1 MHTQI
6 QADNPFGCDRY
17 GFAWQQVPA
26 GGAAHLDFGCGDG
39 RFLAALQSKS
49 IRRLVGVD
57 ASAEAV
63 ELARERGPGLEV
75 THRGAMVPLP
85 FAEEEFSSISLMDV
99 LEHVDEQKAL
109 LTELRRVLRAEGI
122 LIVTVPGRHLFSFL
136 DLGNLKFRFPR
147 LHRWYYCRRHG
158 PQEYERRY
166 VSNPD
171 GLVGDVS
178 ATKRWHEH
186 FSRRQLASLLQRSG
200 FSVIQFDGAGWF
212 VRILKM
218 SEMLIRRIGPLQAVV
233 RRLMAWD
240 ARQFQSANLFCLAG
254 KDATRAEGSE

>member
-1 MHTQI
+1 VRTELGP
-6 QADNPFGCDRY
+6 DNPFGCDRY

-39 RFLAALQSKS
+39 RFLAALRSKGLG
-49 IRRLVGVD
+49 RLVGAD

-63 ELARERGPGLEV
+63 RLAKERWPHLEMMHLRA
-75 THRGAMVPLP
+75 TVPLP

-99 LEHVDEQKAL
+99 LEHVDEQEAL
-109 LTELRRVLRAEGI
+109 LRELHRVLRADGV

-147 LHRWYYCRRHG
+147 LHRWYYRRRHG

-166 VSNPD
+166 VDNPD

-178 ATKRWHEH
+178 ARKRWHEH
-186 FSRRQLASLLQRSG
+186 FSRAKLAGLLQRSG
-200 FSVIQFDGAGWF
+200 FCVLQFDGAGGF
-212 VRILKM
+212 ARLLKM
-218 SEMLIRRIGPLQAVV
+218 AELLVGRIGPLQAGL
-233 RRLMAWD
+233 RRMKAWD
-240 ARQFQSANLFCLAG
+240 ARHFHSANLFCRAG
-254 KDATRAEGSE
+254 KSAGRPEGSE